1 MLFSF
6 LNLSLLPEIIL
17 AIGILATLMTGCF
30 VKTKL
35 LVWVQAISTL
45 MVCLLSLVIFDPNS
59 ISIEHSHILTDSLTK
74 NLQIASV
81 ITLLFVLLYNKYWV
95 ENDKHLSYEAIV
107 LSLVA
112 LLGSWIVI
120 AAQHMVMLFVGIEL
134 MSLPLYA
141 LVAIRS
147 KAEDESSSQ
156 GVEAALK
163 YFITGSMAS
172 ACLLYGISLLFG
184 ATGAL
189 DYSSILSAISA
200 MNFSEYSLIVGLVFI
215 VAALGFKF
223 GLFPFHMW
231 VPDVYQGAPLSVT
244 FLIATLPKIAYLGFV
259 IRFFGGVVI
268 NNIAVWQ
275 PLFIFLGVGSIIV
288 GNCLAF
294 LQTNLLRLLG
304 YSSIAHMGVLC
315 LSFIIAQDQGWQAAQ
330 FYVLTYILTVSLV
343 FGTLAHLNYSGSNCK
358 NIVDLK
364 GLSKL
369 QPASALFLLIGLFS
383 LAGVPPLVGFL
394 AKFSIIKV
402 LIIDH
407 INIAVLVVL
416 MSCVGCFYYIKLIRE
431 MYFEEGVVR
440 PQKVISATARVVL
453 IVNAGL
459 VLLVGVMPILLTQF
473 IG

>member
-1 MLFSF
+1 MLFGF
-6 LNLSLLPEIIL
+6 LSLSLLPEVIL
-17 AIGILATLMTGCF
+17 AVGILTTLMTGCF
-30 VKTKL
+30 IKNRL
-35 LVWVQAISTL
+35 IVWVQAIATL
-45 MVCLLSLVIFDPNS
+45 AVCLLALILLDPSS
-59 ISIEHSHILTDSLTK
+59 ISINNSHIISDSLSKT
-74 NLQIASV
+74 LQIGSV
-81 ITLLFVLLYNKYWV
+81 ITVILVLLYSKFWI
-95 ENDKHLSYEAIV
+95 ENDNYLSYEAVV
-107 LSLVA
+107 LTLIT

-120 AAQHMVMLFVGIEL
+120 ASQHFVMLFVGIEL

-147 KAEDESSSQ
+147 KAEDDNSSY

-172 ACLLYGISLLFG
+172 ACLLYGLSLIFG
-184 ATGAL
+184 ATGFL
-189 DYSSILSAISA
+189 DYANILKVISSVGISD
-200 MNFSEYSLIVGLVFI
+200 YSLVIGIIFI

-259 IRFFGGVVI
+259 IRFFGGVI
-268 NNIAVWQ
+268 TNSIATWE
-275 PLFIFLGVGSIIV
+275 PLFICLGVGSIII

-315 LSFIIAQDQGWQAAQ
+315 LSFIIGGAQGWQAAQ
-330 FYVLTYILTVSLV
+330 FYILTYVLTISLV

-369 QPASALFLLIGLFS
+369 HPTSALMLLIGLFS

-394 AKFSIIKV
+394 AKFSIVKV
-402 LIIDH
+402 LIINH
-407 INIAVLVVL
+407 LNIAVIVVL
-416 MSCVGCFYYIKLIRE
+416 MSCVGCYYYIKLIRE
-431 MYFEEGVVR
+431 MYFEEGLVR
-440 PQKVISATARVVL
+440 PQKVIYSTSALVL
-453 IVNAGL
+453 VFNAGL
-459 VLLVGVMPILLTQF
+459 VLLVGVVPILLTQF
-473 IG
+473 IS